1 MKVEYSMDSMGYRSS
16 GELSDITVVV
26 DGEEFALHKF
36 PLFLRSEY
44 FRNLSAL
51 SDETPS
57 KVVLDNFP
65 GGSKVFS
72 IVADYCY
79 NKEVK
84 INMDNV
90 IEVICAAEY
99 LKMTGGMGRGGLS
112 VVADNVLF
120 DLSYATRNKRDYG
133 LSLFFIVKASQF
145 IELVEKSGLY
155 RKLIESFVENLTIYI
170 KTSAIYESI
179 HIYSK
184 SAKFNSSIRSLH
196 NIALNEEQIEILN
209 NLPMKWM
216 NDLVKCAI
224 RYNLN
229 QGLITY
235 IIQNYIDFN
244 TKLIYKPADAAAA
257 TESRRKSDC
266 ESEKD
271 SCVSAH
277 EEAQDN
283 KSYNLIEMTGDILKL
298 SPLGPEVQED
308 QEASNLIG
316 IAGDILNEKPN
327 NLLDVETNENNQ
339 DNSYAESNEDEG
351 EQEVGAE
358 STFTNLVNIASNI
371 LIESSEADPATETDL
386 TEAGEALN
394 LKNIASDIL
403 IDNNGD
409 GTSNL
414 KDIAGDIL
422 AEPSHSNLKNITADI
437 LGNSVENDSK
447 KGTNQEP
454 MKAKTK
460 AANLVSDEEKIEV
473 IKNLTTI
480 LIDLRIDPQFPLP
493 WLMLYSD
500 FLNNLKAETYLRVAF
515 THWIWNALTD
525 PKLDSKELIE
535 ITPEALIQLANE
547 ILLDIDYKNEIN
559 TKVTFFEI
567 KFF

>member
-1 MKVEYSMDSMGYRSS
+1 MDSMGYRSS

-44 FRNLSAL
+44 FRNLSAH

-84 INMDNV
+84 INVDNV

-209 NLPMKWM
+209 NLPIKWM

-244 TKLIYKPADAAAA
+244 TKMIYKPVDAATAA
-257 TESRRKSDC
+257 ESRRKSDC

-298 SPLGPEVQED
+298 STFGEGPEIQED
-308 QEASNLIG
+308 KEASNLIG
-316 IAGDILNEKPN
+316 IAGDILNEKSN
-327 NLLDVETNENNQ
+327 NLLDVETNENNR
-339 DNSYAESNEDEG
+339 DNSYAESNEDAG
-351 EQEVGAE
+351 EQEVE
-358 STFTNLVNIASNI
+358 STFSNLVNIASNI
-371 LIESSEADPATETDL
+371 LTDLSEADPATETDA
-386 TEAGEALN
+386 TEADEALN

-403 IDNNGD
+403 IDSNGI

-422 AEPSHSNLKNITADI
+422 AEPNHSNLKNITADI

-447 KGTNQEP
+447 KATNQEQP
-454 MKAKTK
+454 MRPKPK
-460 AANLVSDEEKIEV
+460 AANPVSDLEKIEV

-480 LIDLRIDPQFPLP
+480 LIDLRIDPQFPIP

-500 FLNNLKAETYLRVAF
+500 FLNNLKADTYLRVAF

-525 PKLDSKELIE
+525 TKLDSKELIE

-559 TKVTFFEI
+559 TKVN
-567 KFF
+567 